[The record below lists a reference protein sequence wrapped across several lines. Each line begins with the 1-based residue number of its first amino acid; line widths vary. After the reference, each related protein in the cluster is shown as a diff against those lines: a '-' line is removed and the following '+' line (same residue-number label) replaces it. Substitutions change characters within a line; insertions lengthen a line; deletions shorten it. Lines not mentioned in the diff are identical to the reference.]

1 MNAHREAYAQYACAE
16 NGGEERPQSSR
27 EPRKGDENDEN
38 AEKYQNA
45 GSGHTPSISGLYNDD
60 KLTADGVGMGR
71 EMLQ

>member
-16 NGGEERPQSSR
+16 NGGKERPQSSR
-27 EPRKGDENDEN
+27 EPGKGDENDEN

-45 GSGHTPSISGLYNDD
+45 GSGHRESISVLYNDD
-60 KLTADGVGMGR
+60 KFATDGVGILA